1 MVPNFCGS
9 GFFSHVFTCFH
20 ITTVGWT
27 CQNIAE
33 PSGPFFV
40 AGPLC
45 SEHRPGGLRVPA
57 AGCAPWD
64 HRRRR
69 WDGATFVAE
78 LFDAGCAGEVSGDH
92 SSACSL
98 ASLGFNMFQQL
109 TCCSKLA
116 LAVLQC
122 FTSDYCKSNVPWC
135 PKFGPG
141 GGGYS
146 SQTFGSSAALMRCTA
161 APSCQVLRTLHTV
174 LKNSFSFSIVSFL
187 STSCACGASD
197 WICVSRL
204 EWSRHFVFSWLTFIT
219 FEFSNHLLSLLPAL
233 LSVCSPRYRSPR
245 LLHSSL
251 AISKP
256 N

>member
-1 MVPNFCGS
+1 MQIFKHGFCLPWYQI
-9 GFFSHVFTCFH
+9 F
-20 ITTVGWT
+20 
-27 CQNIAE
+27 AE

-98 ASLGFNMFQQL
+98 ASLGFMFQQL
-109 TCCSKLA
+109 TWCSKLA

-122 FTSDYCKSNVPWC
+122 FTSDCKSNVPWC
-135 PKFGPG
+135 PTQIWVRRRWLFISSNVWFQCCFDALHLFARFCVPCIL
-141 GGGYS
+141 YS
-146 SQTFGSSAALMRCTA
+146 RN
-161 APSCQVLRTLHTV
+161 

-204 EWSRHFVFSWLTFIT
+204 EWSRHFVFSWFITFIT